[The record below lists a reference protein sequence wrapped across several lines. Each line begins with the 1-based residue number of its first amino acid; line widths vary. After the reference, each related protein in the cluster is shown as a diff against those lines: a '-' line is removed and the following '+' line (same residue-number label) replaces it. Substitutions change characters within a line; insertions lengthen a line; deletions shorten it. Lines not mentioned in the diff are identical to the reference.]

1 VRLSS
6 SGLDEKSWLSASLA
20 WLNTLPVFAVQGNVS
35 RLELRIRCAGKKL
48 RWRKRGKLSRM
59 PSMDPKKTPFDALPT
74 ASKTKIEQAF
84 NLEREA
90 HRLRG
95 DSKIDQA
102 FQAFDQ
108 AAKLF
113 QEVNEPLK
121 AAVCFSSAAT
131 CWNIHTGWQPLRNAA
146 TRNESAALQAL
157 KAQDYAYSETLFSE
171 AALLYEKEGDF
182 TKYSYCYRRAK
193 DVRLTR
199 LWKIFTQMQG
209 QGSPAVGLRSVS
221 WKERVSIGTSWV
233 LGSMNRLIWGYGEM
247 PFRTFGIA
255 CVVITVGAFCYY
267 VSGLILTGGFVQKID
282 LFESFY
288 MSMTTYTTLGYGDYL
303 PMGWVR
309 GVAALEAL
317 SGILL
322 TPLFLIALTR
332 RYLRTR

>member
-1 VRLSS
+1 
-6 SGLDEKSWLSASLA
+6 
-20 WLNTLPVFAVQGNVS
+20 
-35 RLELRIRCAGKKL
+35 
-48 RWRKRGKLSRM
+48 
-59 PSMDPKKTPFDALPT
+59 MDPRTPHFNASPA
-74 ASKTKIEQAF
+74 ASKTRIDQAI

-95 DSKIDQA
+95 ERKIDQA

-108 AAKLF
+108 AARLF
-113 QEVNEPLK
+113 QEAGEPLK
-121 AAVCFSSAAT
+121 AAVCYSSAAT

-157 KAQDYAYSETLFSE
+157 KAQDPSYAETLFSE

-182 TKYSYCYRRAK
+182 TKYSCCYRRAK
-193 DVRLTR
+193 DARLAR
-199 LWKIFTQMQG
+199 LWKIFTQLRG
-209 QGSPAVGLRSVS
+209 QGPHAVGLRSVS
-221 WKERVSIGTSWV
+221 RKERVSALMNWF
-233 LGSMNRLIWGYGEM
+233 LGSLNRLIWGYGEM

-255 CVVITVGAFCYY
+255 CVVIILSALCYY
-267 VSGLILTGGFVQKID
+267 VSGTVLVGGSVQRSD

-288 MSMTTYTTLGYGDYL
+288 LSIMTYTTVGYGDYV
-303 PMGWVR
+303 PVGWIR

-317 SGILL
+317 SGVLL

>member
-1 VRLSS
+1 
-6 SGLDEKSWLSASLA
+6 
-20 WLNTLPVFAVQGNVS
+20 
-35 RLELRIRCAGKKL
+35 
-48 RWRKRGKLSRM
+48 
-59 PSMDPKKTPFDALPT
+59 MDPKTPHFNGPPAAFKTR
-74 ASKTKIEQAF
+74 IEQAIA
-84 NLEREA
+84 LEREA

-95 DSKIDQA
+95 ESKIDQA

-113 QEVNEPLK
+113 QEANEPLK

-157 KAQDYAYSETLFSE
+157 EAQDQAYAETLFSE

-182 TKYSYCYRRAK
+182 KKYSYCYRRAK
-193 DVRLTR
+193 DARLAR
-199 LWKIFTQMQG
+199 LWGTFLQIQG
-209 QGSPAVGLRSVS
+209 QGSLAIRLQPVS
-221 WKERVSIGTSWV
+221 WKERASTFWSWFF
-233 LGSMNRLIWGYGEM
+233 GSLNRIIWGYGEM

-255 CVVITVGAFCYY
+255 CVAIILSAFCYY
-267 VSGLILTGGFVQKID
+267 VSGEVLTGGFVQKIN

-288 MSMTTYTTLGYGDYL
+288 MSIMTYTTVGYGDYV
-303 PMGWVR
+303 PMGWSR

-317 SGILL
+317 FGIFL

>member
-1 VRLSS
+1 
-6 SGLDEKSWLSASLA
+6 
-20 WLNTLPVFAVQGNVS
+20 
-35 RLELRIRCAGKKL
+35 
-48 RWRKRGKLSRM
+48 
-59 PSMDPKKTPFDALPT
+59 MDPKTLHFNTAPSVPKTRID
-74 ASKTKIEQAF
+74 QAIA
-84 NLEREA
+84 LEREA

-95 DSKIDQA
+95 EHKIDQA

-113 QEVNEPLK
+113 QEAKEPLK

-146 TRNESAALQAL
+146 TRNESAALQAIEA
-157 KAQDYAYSETLFSE
+157 KDYAYAETLFSE

-182 TKYSYCYRRAK
+182 TKFSYCYRRAK
-193 DVRLTR
+193 DVRLAR
-199 LWKIFTQMQG
+199 LWRTFIQIEPSVQN
-209 QGSPAVGLRSVS
+209 AVGLQKVS
-221 WKERVSIGTSWV
+221 WRGRISTFLSWIF
-233 LGSMNRLIWGYGEM
+233 GSLNRLIWGYGEL

-255 CVVITVGAFCYY
+255 CAVIFFSAFCYY
-267 VSGLILTGGFVQKID
+267 ISGAVLTGGFEQKID

-288 MSMTTYTTLGYGDYL
+288 MSIMTYTTVGYGDYI
-303 PMGWVR
+303 PMGWIR
-309 GVAALEAL
+309 AVAAVEAL

>member
-1 VRLSS
+1 
-6 SGLDEKSWLSASLA
+6 
-20 WLNTLPVFAVQGNVS
+20 
-35 RLELRIRCAGKKL
+35 
-48 RWRKRGKLSRM
+48 
-59 PSMDPKKTPFDALPT
+59 MDPKTPHFNTPPGNAERVSPSSQGEPPV
-74 ASKTKIEQAF
+74 AARSRIEEAYT
-84 NLEREA
+84 LEREA

-95 DSKIDQA
+95 EGKIDQA
-102 FQAFDQ
+102 FQTFDQ

-113 QEVNEPLK
+113 QEAREPLK

-157 KAQDYAYSETLFSE
+157 EAQDHAYAETLFGE

-193 DVRLTR
+193 DARLAR
-199 LWKIFTQMQG
+199 LWRIFAAAQAS
-209 QGSPAVGLRSVS
+209 GSAVVELQPAS
-221 WKERVSIGTSWV
+221 WAQRLCALPVWI
-233 LGSMNRLIWGYGEM
+233 LGSLNRLIWGYGEM

-255 CVVITVGAFCYY
+255 CAVIALSAICYHA
-267 VSGLILTGGFVQKID
+267 SGTILSGGFVQKAG
-282 LFESFY
+282 LLESLY
-288 MSMTTYTTLGYGDYL
+288 LSIITYTTVGYGDYL
-303 PMGWVR
+303 PVGWVR
-309 GVAALEAL
+309 AVAALEAL

>member
-1 VRLSS
+1 M
-6 SGLDEKSWLSASLA
+6 E
-20 WLNTLPVFAVQGNVS
+20 T
-35 RLELRIRCAGKKL
+35 
-48 RWRKRGKLSRM
+48 
-59 PSMDPKKTPFDALPT
+59 KTPPFNAAPA
-74 ASKTKIEQAF
+74 ASPTKIEQAIA
-84 NLEREA
+84 LEREA

-95 DSKIDQA
+95 EGKIDQA
-102 FQAFDQ
+102 FQTFDR

-113 QEVNEPLK
+113 QEANEPLK

-157 KAQDYAYSETLFSE
+157 VAQDPSYAETLFSE

-193 DVRLTR
+193 DARLIR
-199 LWKIFTQMQG
+199 LWKTFTQREG
-209 QGSPAVGLRSVS
+209 QSSHAVGLQPVS
-221 WKERVSIGTSWV
+221 WKDRGATFLSWW
-233 LGSMNRLIWGYGEM
+233 LGSLNRLIWGYGEM

-255 CVVITVGAFCYY
+255 WGVIALSAFCYY
-267 VSGLILTGGFVQKID
+267 VSGSVLTGGFVQKIG

-288 MSMTTYTTLGYGDYL
+288 LSVITYTTVGYGDYL
-303 PMGWVR
+303 PMGWIR

-317 SGILL
+317 SGILF

-332 RYLRTR
+332 RYLRMR

>member
-1 VRLSS
+1 
-6 SGLDEKSWLSASLA
+6 
-20 WLNTLPVFAVQGNVS
+20 
-35 RLELRIRCAGKKL
+35 
-48 RWRKRGKLSRM
+48 
-59 PSMDPKKTPFDALPT
+59 MDPKILLSNTPPV
-74 ASKTKIEQAF
+74 ASPTKIEQAIA
-84 NLEREA
+84 LEREA

-95 DSKIDQA
+95 EGKIDQA
-102 FQAFDQ
+102 FQTFDR

-113 QEVNEPLK
+113 QEANEPLK

-157 KAQDYAYSETLFSE
+157 VAQDHAYAETLFSE

-193 DVRLTR
+193 DARLIR
-199 LWKIFTQMQG
+199 LWKTFTQREG
-209 QGSPAVGLRSVS
+209 QSSHSVGLQAVS
-221 WKERVSIGTSWV
+221 WKDRGSTFLSWW
-233 LGSMNRLIWGYGEM
+233 LGSLNRLIWGYGEM

-255 CVVITVGAFCYY
+255 WGVIALSDFCYY
-267 VSGLILTGGFVQKID
+267 VSGSVLTGGFVQKIG

-288 MSMTTYTTLGYGDYL
+288 LSVITYTTVGYGDYL
-303 PMGWVR
+303 PMGWIR

-317 SGILL
+317 SGILF

-332 RYLRTR
+332 RYLRMR

>member
-1 VRLSS
+1 
-6 SGLDEKSWLSASLA
+6 
-20 WLNTLPVFAVQGNVS
+20 
-35 RLELRIRCAGKKL
+35 
-48 RWRKRGKLSRM
+48 
-59 PSMDPKKTPFDALPT
+59 MDPKTPHLNAPPT
-74 ASKTKIEQAF
+74 AAKTKIEQAIA
-84 NLEREA
+84 LEREA

-95 DSKIDQA
+95 ESKIDQA
-102 FQAFDQ
+102 FQSFDQ

-113 QEVNEPLK
+113 QEANEPLK

-157 KAQDYAYSETLFSE
+157 EAQDQAYAETLFSE

-193 DVRLTR
+193 DAKLVR
-199 LWKIFTQMQG
+199 LWKIFTQMRG
-209 QGSPAVGLRSVS
+209 QGPLAIRLRSVS
-221 WKERVSIGTSWV
+221 RKERASTFIRWL
-233 LGSMNRLIWGYGEM
+233 LGSLNRLIWGYGEM

-255 CVVITVGAFCYY
+255 CGVITISAFCFY
-267 VSGLILTGGFVQKID
+267 VSGMVLIGGFVQKSS

-288 MSMTTYTTLGYGDYL
+288 LSIMTYTTVGYGDYV
-303 PMGWVR
+303 PMGWIR

-317 SGILL
+317 FGALL
-322 TPLFLIALTR
+322 TPLFLISLTR